1 MSITC
6 PYCNHLNLDNAVYC
20 FDCGTTL
27 SNSTLTR
34 GLKPHHHNLIHKK
47 DATDIAPK
55 PPSAETIRAAR
66 ETREKAAHYNAML
79 TCLRCSTI
87 NEPQTTICSVCGANL
102 VVPDETYHLKISGS
116 ARSSVGQVRN
126 NNEDNVGL
134 WARDGIILA
143 LAADGMG
150 GAAAGEE
157 ASRLVK
163 EAVQANFI
171 GAARGSE
178 TLQELSEVEIF
189 AKLRLSIRHANNAIL
204 DKIRED
210 PRLQGMGTT
219 ATVGIVRGSRLLIA
233 HIGDSRA
240 YLVGGET
247 GWIHRVTDDHSFV
260 EALIASGHITK
271 AQAAIHPMR
280 SVLYRALGQSDELSH
295 ADVYARFV
303 KAGDRIIL
311 CSDGLPRHIEDDE
324 ITQIA
329 MQYDDPEAISQKLI
343 ELTNERGAE
352 DNVSVVVLLIEAS
365 DEQYPLEQLKPIPG
379 EREVKAKKQ
388 DDAYQTGRVMK
399 SLVQE
404 LRDTYRK
411 KPQDNGDN
419 SESS

>member
-1 MSITC
+1 MR
-6 PYCNHLNLDNAVYC
+6 D
-20 FDCGTTL
+20 
-27 SNSTLTR
+27 
-34 GLKPHHHNLIHKK
+34 KK
-47 DATDIAPK
+47 AADIAPQ
-55 PPSAETIRAAR
+55 PPTTETIRAAR

-79 TCLRCSTI
+79 TCLRCSTV
-87 NEPQTTICSVCGANL
+87 NKPHATVCSICGANL
-102 VVPDETYHLKISGS
+102 VVPDEMHHTKSLGS

-134 WARDGIILA
+134 WARDGVLLA

-163 EAVQANFI
+163 EAVQANFM

-189 AKLRLSIRHANNAIL
+189 AKLRLSIRHANDAIL
-204 DKIRED
+204 EKIRED

-219 ATVGIVRGSRLLIA
+219 TTVGIVRGNRLLIA

-240 YLVGGET
+240 YLVNGET

-271 AQAAIHPMR
+271 AQAAVHPMR

-295 ADVYARFV
+295 ADLYARFV
-303 KAGDRIIL
+303 KPGDRIIL
-311 CSDGLPRHIEDDE
+311 CSDGLPRHIDDSE
-324 ITQIA
+324 IAQIA

-352 DNVSVVVLLIEAS
+352 DNVSAVVLLIEAS
-365 DEQYPLEQLKPIPG
+365 DEQDPLEQLKPVPS
-379 EREVKAKKQ
+379 EHEVKVKKE

-411 KPQDNGDN
+411 KPQDDNGDEDT
-419 SESS
+419 ESP